1 MRQKQSAADR
11 TFTVF
16 AYTFILLFT
25 LFCLFPFL
33 LMVIG
38 SFTDEGELIAH
49 GYTLFPQKLSLDAYK
64 AVLQSD
70 VLFNGYAVTMFI
82 TAAGALSALCISAML
97 GYSLANKRNVLQT
110 PFLIFCYLP
119 MLFSGGII
127 PFYIVVSQWLHLQ
140 NTVWVLI
147 LTLLCQPFLV
157 FLLVSFF
164 RTIPEEL
171 EEAARMDGANEMR
184 IFFQIMI
191 PISKPILASVGL
203 FYALNYW
210 NDWFMGLMFVDNER
224 LFPLQLILRRMVS
237 NMEAAKNLI
246 PASAAIAVTP
256 PTYGVRMAT
265 TVLTIGPIVLLY
277 PMLQKYFIKGLT
289 VGAVKG

>member
-1 MRQKQSAADR
+1 MKQSVADR
-11 TFTVF
+11 SFTMFAYLFTFVF
-16 AYTFILLFT
+16 AV
-25 LFCLFPFL
+25 FCLFPFL

-38 SFTDEGELIAH
+38 SFTEETELIIH
-49 GYTLFPQKLSLDAYK
+49 GYSLFPKAFSLAAYEALLQSKTLFQSYTISL
-64 AVLQSD
+64 
-70 VLFNGYAVTMFI
+70 TI
-82 TAAGALSALCISAML
+82 TAVGSVSALCISAML
-97 GYSLANKRNVLQT
+97 GYSLANKRNVLQS
-110 PFLIFCYLP
+110 PMLVYCYLP

-140 NTVWVLI
+140 NTIWALI

-171 EEAARMDGANEMR
+171 EEAARIDGANEMR
-184 IFFQIMI
+184 VFFQII
-191 PISKPILASVGL
+191 LPISKPILASVGL

-210 NDWFMGLMFVDNER
+210 NDWFMGLMFVDNDK
-224 LFPLQLILRRMVS
+224 LYPLQLILRRMVS
-237 NMEAAKNLI
+237 NMEAAKSLI
-246 PASAAIAVTP
+246 PSGAAISVTP

-265 TVLTIGPIVLLY
+265 TVLTIGPIILLY
-277 PMLQKYFIKGLT
+277 PMLQKYFVKGLT

>member
-1 MRQKQSAADR
+1 MRQSVPDR
-11 TFTVF
+11 IFSVT
-16 AYTFILLFT
+16 AYVIILLFT

-49 GYTLFPQKLSLDAYK
+49 GYTLFPQKFSLSAYE

-70 VLFNGYAVTMFI
+70 VLFSGYQVTVLVTAV
-82 TAAGALSALCISAML
+82 GAVSALCISAML
-97 GYSLANKRNVLQT
+97 AYSLANKRNVLQT
-110 PFLIFCYLP
+110 PFLLFCYLP

-164 RTIPEEL
+164 RTVPEEL
-171 EEAARMDGANEMR
+171 EEAARIDGANEVR
-184 IFFQIMI
+184 IFFQII
-191 PISKPILASVGL
+191 LPISKPILASVGL

-246 PASAAIAVTP
+246 PSSAAIAVTP

-265 TVLTIGPIVLLY
+265 TVLTIGPIILLY
-277 PMLQKYFIKGLT
+277 PMLQKYFVKGLT

>member
-1 MRQKQSAADR
+1 M
-11 TFTVF
+11 
-16 AYTFILLFT
+16 
-25 LFCLFPFL
+25 
-33 LMVIG
+33 
-38 SFTDEGELIAH
+38 
-49 GYTLFPQKLSLDAYK
+49 
-64 AVLQSD
+64 QSD
-70 VLFNGYAVTMFI
+70 VLFNGYGVTLFI
-82 TAAGALSALCISAML
+82 TVVGALSALCISAML

-110 PFLIFCYLP
+110 PFLFFCYLP

-140 NTVWVLI
+140 NTIWVLI
-147 LTLLCQPFLV
+147 LTMLCQPFLV

-171 EEAARMDGANEMR
+171 EEAARIDGANEMR
-184 IFFQIMI
+184 VFFQIMI

-203 FYALNYW
+203 FYALSFW
-210 NDWFMGLMFVDNER
+210 NDWFMGLMFIDNEK

-237 NMEAAKNLI
+237 NMEAARNLI
-246 PASAAIAVTP
+246 PSGAAIAVTP

-277 PMLQKYFIKGLT
+277 PMLQKYFVKGLT

>member
-1 MRQKQSAADR
+1 MRQSVPDR
-11 TFTVF
+11 IFTVS
-16 AYTFILLFT
+16 AYTIILMFT

-49 GYTLFPQKLSLDAYK
+49 GYTLFPQKFSLAAYE
-64 AVLQSD
+64 AVLQSK
-70 VLFNGYAVTMFI
+70 VLFNGYTVTILVTAV
-82 TAAGALSALCISAML
+82 GSVSALCISAML
-97 GYSLANKRNVLQT
+97 AYSLANKRNVLQT
-110 PFLIFCYLP
+110 PFLLFCYLP

-147 LTLLCQPFLV
+147 LTMLCQPFLV

-164 RTIPEEL
+164 RTVPEEL
-171 EEAARMDGANEMR
+171 EEAARIDGANEVR
-184 IFFQIMI
+184 IFFQII
-191 PISKPILASVGL
+191 LPISKPILASVGL

-210 NDWFMGLMFVDNER
+210 NDWFMGLMFVDNEK

-246 PASAAIAVTP
+246 PSGAAIAVTP

-265 TVLTIGPIVLLY
+265 TVLTIGPIILLY
-277 PMLQKYFIKGLT
+277 PMLQKYFVKGLT

>member
-1 MRQKQSAADR
+1 MKQTLSDR
-11 TFTVF
+11 LFSVIAYVVLIFFTIF
-16 AYTFILLFT
+16 CIL
-25 LFCLFPFL
+25 PFL

-38 SFTDEGELIAH
+38 SFTEESELIVN
-49 GYTLFPQKLSLDAYK
+49 GYTLFPKDFSIAAYK
-64 AVLQSD
+64 ALLHSEA
-70 VLFNGYAVTMFI
+70 LYNGYGI
-82 TAAGALSALCISAML
+82 TITITVVGTIAALCISAML
-97 GYSLANKRNVLQT
+97 AYSLANKRNVLQT
-110 PFLIFCYLP
+110 PFLLFCYLP

-140 NTVWVLI
+140 NTIWALI
-147 LTLLCQPFLV
+147 LPLLCQPFLV

-164 RTIPEEL
+164 RTVPEEL
-171 EEAARMDGANEMR
+171 EEAARIDGANEMR
-184 IFFQIMI
+184 VFFQIII

-203 FYALNYW
+203 FYALYYW
-210 NDWFMGLMFVDNER
+210 NDWYMGLMFIDNEK

-246 PASAAIAVTP
+246 PASAAISTVA

-265 TVLTIGPIVLLY
+265 TVLTIGPIILLY
-277 PMLQKYFIKGLT
+277 PMLQKYFVKGLT

>member
-1 MRQKQSAADR
+1 
-11 TFTVF
+11 
-16 AYTFILLFT
+16 
-25 LFCLFPFL
+25 
-33 LMVIG
+33 
-38 SFTDEGELIAH
+38 
-49 GYTLFPQKLSLDAYK
+49 
-64 AVLQSD
+64 
-70 VLFNGYAVTMFI
+70 MFI
-82 TAAGALSALCISAML
+82 TVVGALSALCISAML

-110 PFLIFCYLP
+110 PFLFCYLP

-140 NTVWVLI
+140 NTIWVLI
-147 LTLLCQPFLV
+147 LTMLCQPFLV

-171 EEAARMDGANEMR
+171 EEAARIDGANEMR
-184 IFFQIMI
+184 VFFQIMI

-203 FYALNYW
+203 FYALSFW
-210 NDWFMGLMFVDNER
+210 NDWFMGLMFIDNEK

-237 NMEAAKNLI
+237 NMEAARNLI
-246 PASAAIAVTP
+246 PSGAAIAVTP

-277 PMLQKYFIKGLT
+277 PMLQKYFVKGLT

>member
-1 MRQKQSAADR
+1 MSDR
-11 TFTVF
+11 LFSIF
-16 AYTFILLFT
+16 AYVVLILFT
-25 LFCLFPFL
+25 LFCILPFL

-38 SFTDEGELIAH
+38 SFTEESELIVN
-49 GYTLFPQKLSLDAYK
+49 GYTLFPKAFSIAAYK
-64 AVLQSD
+64 ALLHSD
-70 VLFNGYAVTMFI
+70 ALYNGYGI
-82 TAAGALSALCISAML
+82 TLIITVVGTVAALCISAML
-97 GYSLANKRNVLQT
+97 AYSLANKRNVLQT
-110 PFLIFCYLP
+110 PFLLFCYLP

-140 NTVWVLI
+140 NTIWALI
-147 LTLLCQPFLV
+147 LPLLCQPFLV

-164 RTIPEEL
+164 RTVPEEL
-171 EEAARMDGANEMR
+171 EEAARIDGANEMR
-184 IFFQIMI
+184 VFFQII
-191 PISKPILASVGL
+191 LPISKPILASVGL

-210 NDWFMGLMFVDNER
+210 NDWYMGLMFIDNEK

-246 PASAAIAVTP
+246 PASAAISTVA

-265 TVLTIGPIVLLY
+265 TVLTIGPIILLY
-277 PMLQKYFIKGLT
+277 PMLQKYFVKGLT

>member
-1 MRQKQSAADR
+1 MKQKLSDR
-11 TFTVF
+11 LFTVA
-16 AYTFILLFT
+16 AYVILIFFT
-25 LFCLFPFL
+25 IFCILPFL

-38 SFTDEGELIAH
+38 SFTKESELIVN
-49 GYTLFPQKLSLDAYK
+49 GYTLFPKAFSTDAYK
-64 AVLQSD
+64 ALLHSD
-70 VLFNGYAVTMFI
+70 ALFQGYGVTLII
-82 TAAGALSALCISAML
+82 TVVGTLSALCISAML
-97 GYSLANKRNVLQT
+97 AYSLANKRNVVQT
-110 PFLIFCYLP
+110 PLLLFCYLP

-140 NTVWVLI
+140 NSIWVLI
-147 LTLLCQPFLV
+147 LPLLCQPFLV

-164 RTIPEEL
+164 RTVPEEL
-171 EEAARMDGANEMR
+171 EEAARIDGANEMR
-184 IFFQIMI
+184 VFFQIII

-210 NDWFMGLMFVDNER
+210 NDWFMGLMFVDNEK

-246 PASAAIAVTP
+246 PASAAISTEA

-265 TVLTIGPIVLLY
+265 TVLTIGPIILLY
-277 PMLQKYFIKGLT
+277 PMLQKYFVKGLT

>member
-1 MRQKQSAADR
+1 MRQSVSDRIFSIAA
-11 TFTVF
+11 
-16 AYTFILLFT
+16 YGILSLFT
-25 LFCLFPFL
+25 LFCIVPFL

-38 SFTDEGELIAH
+38 SFTKESELIVH
-49 GYTLFPQKLSLDAYK
+49 GYTLFPKHLSAAAYDAL
-64 AVLQSD
+64 LQSKALYQGYGVT
-70 VLFNGYAVTMFI
+70 VLI
-82 TAAGALSALCISAML
+82 TVVGTVCALCISAML
-97 GYSLANKRNVLQT
+97 AYSLANKRNVVQT
-110 PFLIFCYLP
+110 PLLLFCYLP

-140 NTVWVLI
+140 NSIWALI
-147 LTLLCQPFLV
+147 LPLLCQPFLV

-164 RTIPEEL
+164 RTVPDEL
-171 EEAARMDGANEMR
+171 EEAARIDGANEMR
-184 IFFQIMI
+184 VFFQIII

-203 FYALNYW
+203 FYALYYW
-210 NDWFMGLMFVDNER
+210 NDWFMGLMFVDNEK

-246 PASAAIAVTP
+246 PAAAAISTEA

-265 TVLTIGPIVLLY
+265 TVLTIGPIILLY
-277 PMLQKYFIKGLT
+277 PMLQKYFVKGLT

>member
-1 MRQKQSAADR
+1 MRQSVPDR
-11 TFTVF
+11 IFSVT
-16 AYTFILLFT
+16 AYTIILLFT

-49 GYTLFPQKLSLDAYK
+49 GYTLFPQKFSLAAYE

-70 VLFNGYAVTMFI
+70 VLFSGYQVTVLI
-82 TAAGALSALCISAML
+82 TAVGAVSALCISSML
-97 GYSLANKRNVLQT
+97 AYSLANKRNVLQT
-110 PFLIFCYLP
+110 PFLLFCYLP

-164 RTIPEEL
+164 RTVPEEL
-171 EEAARMDGANEMR
+171 EEAARIDGANEVR
-184 IFFQIMI
+184 IFFQII
-191 PISKPILASVGL
+191 LPISKPILASVGL

-246 PASAAIAVTP
+246 PSGAAIAVTP

-265 TVLTIGPIVLLY
+265 TVLTIGPIILLY
-277 PMLQKYFIKGLT
+277 PMLQKYFVKGLT